1 MKPLVT
7 LFWFFSCD
15 YVHVKARVGGNEHIR
30 GLGPMNGG
38 DPNDQFYYMQKDYL
52 EAISVPKAWGIVD
65 SAPKRT
71 HVTIATIDNGIEAS
85 HPDLEGVVIEGYNI
99 VDDNS
104 DTRPRG
110 PHGTNMAGI
119 IGAIRNNKI
128 GIAGILDGVSILPI
142 FRGEIPTNVND
153 TKAFEYLIRE
163 KKGDV
168 KVVLLTDGFTAPVP
182 LLMQI
187 IRRAAVAGMLVVISA
202 GNRHLDMDKTEYYPC
217 SRRGLHGGGIFC
229 VAATNGTKMQLDDE
243 SNFGSAVD
251 IAAPGYNLAETN
263 LNEGYSRGTGT
274 SGAAAIVAGIAG
286 MLYSLEPSLKTK
298 LTPAYIKSVI
308 MDTATKGVKD
318 NKGEKTLS
326 FGRVNAAAAVDKM
339 LGRGTV

>member
-7 LFWFFSCD
+7 SFWFFSCD
-15 YVHVKARVGGNEHIR
+15 YVYVKARVGGNEHIR
-30 GLGPMNGG
+30 GLGPMNG
-38 DPNDQFYYMQKDYL
+38 DPNDRFYYVQKDYL

-71 HVTIATIDNGIEAS
+71 HNT
-85 HPDLEGVVIEGYNI
+85 
-99 VDDNS
+99 
-104 DTRPRG
+104 
-110 PHGTNMAGI
+110 
-119 IGAIRNNKI
+119 
-128 GIAGILDGVSILPI
+128 ILDGVSILPI
-142 FRGEIPTNVND
+142 FKGEIPTNVND
-153 TKAFEYLIRE
+153 TKALEYLIRE

-182 LLMQI
+182 LPMQI
-187 IRRAAVAGMLVVISA
+187 IQRAAVAGMLVVISA

-263 LNEGYSRGTGT
+263 FNEGYSRGTGT

-308 MDTATKGVKD
+308 MVTATKGVKD

-326 FGRVNAAAAVDKM
+326 FGRVDAAAAVDKM
-339 LGRGTV
+339 LGRGPLLKGRYNSPISTPFSDDRAIHVLVS